1 MLGLVSY
8 SVVLVALF
16 VGAWLR
22 PAVAIA
28 AVLCLFG
35 LKQWGQ
41 SSTQLLLDHREF
53 TNFAVAVIAAVSVV
67 RAARRR
73 SCLFCGVTPTA
84 AWIAAL
90 LAYALVSTVWTPDP
104 GASLDQW
111 ELQAPYMIIIP
122 LLAPLL
128 FFDLDDTRPAF
139 LWTTFAAAA
148 ICILALAFGSWG
160 GRGLVLYG
168 GLTDTDN
175 DFLETN
181 PLALS
186 GMAGTAFL
194 IAAMSLGRPTR
205 PLLRLLFAVCIP
217 ITLAV
222 VLRSGSRG
230 QLIACGIGLLFSLP
244 IAYRP
249 KDGRSFA
256 GLMFA
261 AVIVLGLAYG
271 GASLVHIDAA
281 RWSASATSQDVGG
294 RIDMAQA
301 LLSASTS
308 SVFTTIFGL
317 GNSSAFQIVGFYPHI
332 AGLEIVAEEGL
343 VGAVMYC
350 VILFLS
356 FRSIKRISA
365 YPLLRD
371 SERNALA
378 IIAGLF
384 VFELVLTWK
393 QGSLLGSIYVFAYS
407 MILAR
412 MEETTLK
419 SRRLAE
425 STAASPGVR
434 FENLLR

>member
-1 MLGLVSY
+1 
-8 SVVLVALF
+8 
-16 VGAWLR
+16 
-22 PAVAIA
+22 
-28 AVLCLFG
+28 
-35 LKQWGQ
+35 
-41 SSTQLLLDHREF
+41 
-53 TNFAVAVIAAVSVV
+53 
-67 RAARRR
+67 
-73 SCLFCGVTPTA
+73 
-84 AWIAAL
+84 
-90 LAYALVSTVWTPDP
+90 
-104 GASLDQW
+104 
-111 ELQAPYMIIIP
+111 
-122 LLAPLL
+122 
-128 FFDLDDTRPAF
+128 
-139 LWTTFAAAA
+139 
-148 ICILALAFGSWG
+148 
-160 GRGLVLYG
+160 
-168 GLTDTDN
+168 
-175 DFLETN
+175 
-181 PLALS
+181 
-186 GMAGTAFL
+186 
-194 IAAMSLGRPTR
+194 
-205 PLLRLLFAVCIP
+205 
-217 ITLAV
+217 
-222 VLRSGSRG
+222 
-230 QLIACGIGLLFSLP
+230 
-244 IAYRP
+244 
-249 KDGRSFA
+249 
-256 GLMFA
+256 
-261 AVIVLGLAYG
+261 
-271 GASLVHIDAA
+271 
-281 RWSASATSQDVGG
+281 
-294 RIDMAQA
+294 MAQA